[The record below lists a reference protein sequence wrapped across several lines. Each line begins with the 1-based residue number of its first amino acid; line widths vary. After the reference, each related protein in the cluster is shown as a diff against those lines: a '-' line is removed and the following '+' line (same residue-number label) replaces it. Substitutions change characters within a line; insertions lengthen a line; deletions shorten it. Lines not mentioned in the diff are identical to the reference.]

1 MAVEKKRLGD
11 ALIQSGKLDEEQL
24 HEALRYKEEH
34 NTYLGKAVVSLG
46 FMTEKEL
53 VEVLSEQ
60 LGIPYLNLVT
70 YDVQDDV
77 LRLVDEKF
85 ALRHKIMPLFF
96 IENSITVATADPLNV
111 QMVDELSQMTG
122 MEVNLVLATESDIEK
137 AIDLFYGAARY
148 EEQVGKGRPGERG
161 ATVVSREIDQDT
173 EIIEAVNMLFHEA
186 IKVGASDIHIE
197 PREKDLRIRFRVDG
211 VLQQHYTVPKASMA
225 PLISRIKILADM
237 DIAESRKPQDGRFS
251 YIVGDS
257 KVDMRTSTFPTANG
271 EKVVLRILDES
282 KGKIELHKLG
292 FEDKVLEKWREVI
305 HLPNGIILVS
315 GPTGSGKTTTLYAT
329 LNVINTVGVN
339 IMTIE
344 DPIEYRL
351 DNINQGQ
358 VNTKAGLTFAAAL
371 RSMLRQDPDI
381 IMVGEMRD
389 VETIELAIRAALTGH
404 LVFST
409 IHTND
414 AASCF
419 TRMLDMG
426 IDSYLVSSTVR
437 AVLAQRL
444 IRLLCPRCKKPYPPS
459 QEMLASINIRGM
471 DKPPDFFK
479 PVGCIHCRNTG
490 YFGRAGVYELLIPN
504 EEISALINKG
514 ATASIIQDAAVKAG
528 MITLRDAA
536 LYYVLSGKTSIDEIY
551 RVTLA

>member
-1 MAVEKKRLGD
+1 MVAEKKRLGD
-11 ALIQSGKLDEEQL
+11 ILVETGKLTEEQL
-24 HEALRYKEEH
+24 HDALRYKEEH
-34 NTYLGKAVVSLG
+34 NTYLGKAIVTLG
-46 FMTEKEL
+46 FLTEKEL
-53 VEVLSEQ
+53 AELLSVQ
-60 LGIPYLNLVT
+60 LGIPYLNLLT
-70 YDVQDDV
+70 YDIQDDV
-77 LRLVDEKF
+77 LRIVDEKF

-96 IENSITVATADPLNV
+96 IENTITVATADPLNV
-111 QMVDELSQMTG
+111 QMVDELSQKTG
-122 MEVNLVLATESDIEK
+122 MDVNLVLATESDIEQ

-148 EEQVGKGRPGERG
+148 EERTRQQPGQRG
-161 ATVVSREIDQDT
+161 AQIVSREIDQDT
-173 EIIEAVNMLFHEA
+173 EIIEAVNMLFNEA
-186 IKVGASDIHIE
+186 IKIGASDIHIE
-197 PREKDLRIRFRVDG
+197 PRENDVRIRFRVDG

-225 PLISRIKILADM
+225 PLISRVKILADM

-251 YIVGDS
+251 YTGGEK
-257 KVDMRTSTFPTANG
+257 KVDMRTSTYPTPNG

-292 FEDKVLEKWREVI
+292 FEEKMLEEWRRVI

-329 LNVINTVGVN
+329 LNVINTVDVN

-351 DNINQGQ
+351 ENIIQGQ
-358 VNTKAGLTFAAAL
+358 VNPKAGLTFAAAL

-389 VETIELAIRAALTGH
+389 VETVELAIRAALTGH

-426 IDSYLVSSTVR
+426 IDPYLVSSTVR

-444 IRLLCPRCKKPYPPS
+444 IRLLCPRCKKSYTPSPELLQSLKLEHLDEPPLLF
-459 QEMLASINIRGM
+459 Q
-471 DKPPDFFK
+471 
-479 PVGCIHCRNTG
+479 PVGCIHCRNSG
-490 YFGRAGVYELLIPN
+490 YFGRAGVFELLVPG
-504 EEISALINKG
+504 EEIEGLVNRRAN
-514 ATASIIQDAAVKAG
+514 ATQIQEVAVKNG

-536 LYYVLSGKTSIDEIY
+536 MQYVLAGKTSVDEIF
-551 RVTLA
+551 RVTLV

>member
-11 ALIQSGKLDEEQL
+11 ALVQSGKLDEEQL

-148 EEQVGKGRPGERG
+148 EEQAGKGRPGEKG

-251 YIVGDS
+251 YIVGDN

-459 QEMLASINIRGM
+459 QEMLNSINIRGM

-479 PVGCIHCRNTG
+479 PVGCVHCRNSG

-504 EEISALINKG
+504 EEISTLINKG
-514 ATASIIQDAAVKAG
+514 ATASIIQDAAVKSG
-528 MITLRDAA
+528 MITLREAA